1 MENIFTV
8 HIEEGFPISSI
19 PALIDLFLRH
29 YHCNN
34 FDIEKALEA
43 TRENIADNLG
53 ALTKM
58 KKPKVDIERIMVE
71 DIMSG
76 LKTMVSEM
84 GILEL
89 YKIHFEINEM
99 GMSWGLRRRLI
110 MSKSTA
116 QQIADLQNK
125 LQALRTKKA
134 RQDRREET
142 RQKIILGAEVAKVLN
157 SKPEEVNKALLLG
170 LLSKIKELDEEEKR
184 DFTRIGM
191 NILEEWKNEN
201 RKP

>member
-1 MENIFTV
+1 
-8 HIEEGFPISSI
+8 
-19 PALIDLFLRH
+19 
-29 YHCNN
+29 
-34 FDIEKALEA
+34 
-43 TRENIADNLG
+43 
-53 ALTKM
+53 
-58 KKPKVDIERIMVE
+58 
-71 DIMSG
+71 
-76 LKTMVSEM
+76 
-84 GILEL
+84 
-89 YKIHFEINEM
+89 
-99 GMSWGLRRRLI
+99 

-191 NILEEWKNEN
+191 DILQQWKS
-201 RKP
+201 

>member
-1 MENIFTV
+1 
-8 HIEEGFPISSI
+8 
-19 PALIDLFLRH
+19 
-29 YHCNN
+29 
-34 FDIEKALEA
+34 
-43 TRENIADNLG
+43 
-53 ALTKM
+53 
-58 KKPKVDIERIMVE
+58 
-71 DIMSG
+71 
-76 LKTMVSEM
+76 
-84 GILEL
+84 
-89 YKIHFEINEM
+89 
-99 GMSWGLRRRLI
+99 

-170 LLSKIKELDEEEKR
+170 LLSKINELDEEEKR

-191 NILEEWKNEN
+191 DILQQWKS
-201 RKP
+201 

>member
-1 MENIFTV
+1 
-8 HIEEGFPISSI
+8 
-19 PALIDLFLRH
+19 
-29 YHCNN
+29 
-34 FDIEKALEA
+34 
-43 TRENIADNLG
+43 
-53 ALTKM
+53 
-58 KKPKVDIERIMVE
+58 
-71 DIMSG
+71 
-76 LKTMVSEM
+76 
-84 GILEL
+84 
-89 YKIHFEINEM
+89 
-99 GMSWGLRRRLI
+99 
-110 MSKSTA
+110 MSKSTS

>member
-1 MENIFTV
+1 
-8 HIEEGFPISSI
+8 
-19 PALIDLFLRH
+19 
-29 YHCNN
+29 
-34 FDIEKALEA
+34 
-43 TRENIADNLG
+43 
-53 ALTKM
+53 
-58 KKPKVDIERIMVE
+58 
-71 DIMSG
+71 
-76 LKTMVSEM
+76 
-84 GILEL
+84 
-89 YKIHFEINEM
+89 
-99 GMSWGLRRRLI
+99 